1 MKIYVCWSST
11 PKYLNHEHPC
21 GIAHEAVV
29 EAGYDPEV
37 VKAYGWAILPEF
49 MNKTRGRQE
58 VKELT
63 GQLEV
68 PVLQLDDGK
77 VITGSQEII
86 AWAKS
91 NPAGVT
97 TAA

>member
-21 GIAHEAVV
+21 GIAHEALVD
-29 EAGYDPEV
+29 AGHDPEV
-37 VKAYGWAILPEF
+37 VKAYGWTVLPDVF
-49 MNKTRGRQE
+49 NNTAGRRRA
-58 VKELT
+58 KELT
-63 GQLEV
+63 GSNQV
-68 PVLQLDDGK
+68 PVLELDDGTA
-77 VITGSQEII
+77 IGGSQEII

-91 NPAGVT
+91 NPAGAA